1 MSFRRTLPPLVL
13 AAAAL
18 LLPACRRQGA
28 SAPALRVAVLPA
40 EDLSPGGERPWLA
53 QIFAFSLVRQ
63 LEGAPRLQLAEVRLA
78 ADLPGATHELA
89 ACLETRGGTLQAHLF
104 LYELPSHKLL
114 RHTVL
119 GQPADGWPRLL
130 ESSAEFLASALQ
142 PAAALKPL
150 AVRSEEAARH
160 LAAALSAPSPAAARD
175 AFRAAAEADPS
186 CGWCWVGWAE
196 TSARIG
202 DGQDARSALDAAT
215 RYRQRLDPLSLARL
229 DVLKANLESD
239 PRRAAAALKALV
251 AASPSDPFANAR
263 LAEALVASREYEQA
277 AGALRRAIEL
287 DPSNGA
293 LWNSLAYALAY
304 MERFDEAL
312 DAVRR
317 YAALD
322 SSANPPDS
330 RGEILMMAGRFRE
343 AADAFRQSYAKDRNF
358 NGGAAME
365 KAALCWLLQ
374 GDQRHMEETIRIW
387 LRDRNE
393 VGDRMAEIH
402 TARWE
407 FLSGR
412 PSAARARFLALAR
425 DAANPLAPIA
435 ASMLALRLAPAEP
448 AAAASLLRT
457 AAASRDG
464 LHQLYAA
471 YAAAAVNPASI
482 ESVRDDRL
490 RAELSA
496 LSLTCRRDWAA
507 AAAAWKN
514 VRERAPGGT
523 DGPWRELLAFSL
535 VSAGRAAEAAAVIGK
550 SWPLLSA
557 GQMQFYDFLVYPA
570 LFYTRAEIARA
581 EGRNEEA
588 IRYYDLFLRFTGDR
602 ADLAQQAARARA
614 AARL

>member
-1 MSFRRTLPPLVL
+1 VSFRRILSLVLL
-13 AAAAL
+13 AAAPL
-18 LLPACRRQGA
+18 LLFSCRRREP
-28 SAPALRVAVLPA
+28 SERTLRVAVLPF
-40 EDLSPGGERPWLA
+40 EDHSPGGSRPWLA
-53 QIFAFSLVRQ
+53 RILTFSLLRQ
-63 LEGAPRLQLAEVRLA
+63 LEGAPRLQLAEARLA

-89 ACLETRGGTLQAHLF
+89 GFLASRGGVVEAHLF
-104 LYELPSHKLL
+104 LYQLPSHKLS
-114 RHTVL
+114 RHAVFA
-119 GQPADGWPRLL
+119 QPADRWPRLL
-130 ESSAEFLASALQ
+130 QSCAEFLAAALQ
-142 PAAALKPL
+142 PGATLKPL
-150 AVRSEEAARH
+150 AVSSEGAAKH
-160 LAAALSAPSPAAARD
+160 LADALSAPSPAAARD

-202 DGQDARSALDAAT
+202 DGNDARSALEAAS
-215 RYRQRLDPLSLARL
+215 RHRQRLDPISLARL

-239 PRRAAAALKALV
+239 PRRAAAALKDLV
-251 AASPSDPFANAR
+251 AASPADPFANAR

-277 AGALRRAIEL
+277 AAALRRAIEL

-304 MERFDEAL
+304 MERFDDAL

-317 YAALD
+317 YAGLD

-330 RGEILMMAGRFRE
+330 LGEILMMAGRFRE

-393 VGDRMAEIH
+393 AGDRMAEIH

-412 PSAARARFLALAR
+412 TAAARDRFLALAR

-448 AAAASLLRT
+448 AAAASLLSN
-457 AAASRDG
+457 AAAPRDG
-464 LHQLYAA
+464 LYQLYAA
-471 YAAAAVNPASI
+471 YAAAAVNPSSI

-496 LSLTCRRDWAA
+496 LSLTCRRNWGA

-514 VRERAPGGT
+514 VRERSPGGT

-535 VSAGRAAEAAAVIGK
+535 ASAGRTAEAAAVIGK

-581 EGRNEEA
+581 EGRAEEA